1 MRGNGRAEVAE
12 AMNEFQ
18 ATDALC
24 EKPVK
29 LLRTMALQ
37 AWTFGFSCLL
47 AVNRCGYLVPS
58 SERSWNDI
66 CPIFCICVCLS
77 VYYFSFDYLK

>member
-1 MRGNGRAEVAE
+1 MRGKGRAEVAV

-29 LLRTMALQ
+29 LLRMALQ
-37 AWTFGFSCLL
+37 AWTVGFSCLL

-58 SERSWNDI
+58 SERSRNDI
-66 CPIFCICVCLS
+66 CPIFCICVS
-77 VYYFSFDYLK
+77 VCYFCFDYLK